1 MAGVHIPSVALGRLA
16 HIFLFEKI
24 ITITI
29 KLSNVKNNCQNGFR
43 VESDLLGTK
52 EVPECALYGV
62 QTLRG
67 MENFEISKFR
77 LCDYPLFIKG
87 LAITKLGAAM
97 ANHEMGLLTDEQYEA
112 IAQACREIMEGKHHD
127 QFPVDLIQGGAGTT
141 TNMNANEVI
150 ANRALEIMG
159 HKRGEY
165 EYCSPNDHVN
175 RSQSTNDAY
184 PTAIHIG
191 MYFSHLRF
199 VEHYKVLI
207 EAFRKKG
214 EEFKSIVKM
223 GRTQLEDA
231 VPMTLGQTFNG
242 FASILADEIKHLEE
256 AAADFLT
263 VNMGATAIG
272 TGICAEPG
280 YAEKCVEAL
289 RKITGWDICLAEDLV
304 GVTPDTSCMVGYS
317 SALKRVA
324 TKVSKI
330 CNDLRLLASGPRCG
344 LGEINLP
351 PMQPGS
357 SIMPGKV
364 NPVIPEVMSQICY
377 KVMGN
382 DVCVTMASEAA
393 QMELNA
399 MEPVTAQC
407 DFESV
412 EIMIN
417 GFETLRIRCIEGI
430 TANEEKCRSYV
441 YNSIGVV
448 TALNPVIG
456 YKNSTKI
463 AKEALETGKS
473 VYQLVLDHG
482 ILSQEELDTILA
494 PENMIKPVKLD
505 LKPRKLL

>member
-1 MAGVHIPSVALGRLA
+1 M
-16 HIFLFEKI
+16 
-24 ITITI
+24 
-29 KLSNVKNNCQNGFR
+29 NNEFR
-43 VESDLLGTK
+43 TESDLLGAR
-52 EVPECALYGV
+52 EIPACALYGV

-67 MENFEISKFR
+67 IENFEISKFH
-77 LCDYPLFIKG
+77 LNEYPLFIKG
-87 LAITKLGAAM
+87 LAITKMAAAM
-97 ANHEMGLLTDEQYEA
+97 ANYELGLLTKEQHDA
-112 IAQACREIMEGKHHD
+112 IVQACKEIIDGKHHE
-127 QFPVDLIQGGAGTT
+127 QFPVDMIQGGAGTT

-150 ANRALEIMG
+150 ANRALELMG

-165 EYCSPNDHVN
+165 QYCSPNDHVN
-175 RSQSTNDAY
+175 CAQSTNDAY

-191 MYFSHLRF
+191 MWYSHVRF
-199 VEHYKVLI
+199 VEHYRTLI
-207 EAFRKKG
+207 QAFRAKS
-214 EEFKSIVKM
+214 EEFRNIVKM

-231 VPMTLGQTFNG
+231 VPMTLGQTFSG
-242 FASILADEIKHLEE
+242 FASILEDEIKHLNE

-280 YAEKCVEAL
+280 YAEKCVAAL
-289 RKITGWDICLAEDLV
+289 CSITGLEFKLSDDLV
-304 GVTPDTSCMVGYS
+304 GATSDTSCLVGYA
-317 SALKRVA
+317 SAMKRVA
-324 TKVSKI
+324 VKMNKI

-344 LGEINLP
+344 LGEFNLP
-351 PMQPGS
+351 AMQPGS

-382 DVCVTMASEAA
+382 ELCVTMAGEAA

-399 MEPVTAQC
+399 MEPVMAQC
-407 DFESV
+407 CFESV
-412 EIMIN
+412 DLLIN
-417 GFETLRIRCIEGI
+417 GFDTLRTRCVDGI
-430 TANEEKCRSYV
+430 IANEDRCREEV
-441 YNSIGVV
+441 HHSIGVV

-463 AKEALETGKS
+463 AKEALETGVS

-482 ILSQEELDTILA
+482 ILTKEELDTILS

-505 LKPRKLL
+505 IKPRR